1 MSTSVTNKMLEICI
15 SFLCE
20 EVSVDT
26 VVMRRTSTLSG
37 GMCNASENIG
47 TNLEL
52 FELYHRVMTL
62 SNK

>member
-1 MSTSVTNKMLEICI
+1 MPTSVTNKMLEVCD

-26 VVMRRTSTLSG
+26 VVVRRTSTLSG
-37 GMCNASENIG
+37 GMCNVSGNIG
-47 TNLEL
+47 TNLKL
-52 FELYHRVMTL
+52 FKLYHRVITL